1 MILKTQQP
9 GPARP
14 EAGRARPGSVNS
26 KALLGGHREL
36 TIVHNDQEYKLRLT
50 GNDKLILTK

>member
-14 EAGRARPGSVNS
+14 ETARARPDSVNS
-26 KALLGGHREL
+26 KALLGDRKEL
-36 TIVHNDQEYKLRLT
+36 TIVHNDQKYKLRLT

>member
-14 EAGRARPGSVNS
+14 ETARARPDSVNS
-26 KALLGGHREL
+26 KTLLGGHKEL
-36 TIVHNDQEYKLRLT
+36 TIIHNDQKYKLRLT

>member
-1 MILKTQQP
+1 MICKTQQP

-14 EAGRARPGSVNS
+14 ETARARPDSVNS
-26 KALLGGHREL
+26 KTLLGDHKEL
-36 TIVHNDQEYKLRLT
+36 TIVHNDQKYKLRLT